1 MELVVMS
8 DVKEHKSAE
17 FIDDQTE
24 WEMAMT
30 QREQEERE
38 WQEALDGLQA
48 MNYDFERGD
57 YRY

>member
-1 MELVVMS
+1 MS
-8 DVKEHKSAE
+8 DVKEHKSTE

-24 WEMAMT
+24 WEMVMA

-38 WQEALDGLQA
+38 WQEALDRLQA

-57 YRY
+57 YKY